1 MDARKFGAF
10 IAENRKA
17 KNLTQAELAVKLQV
31 TDKAVSRWERGLG
44 FPDINTIE
52 PLAAALDLSILELM
66 KSKKITE
73 EDKKVSESQV
83 MEMMDNVIE
92 MERENRRQ
100 ERIAH
105 WMAATVMIIV
115 AILVKIL
122 SRASIG
128 GAVFAGG
135 VAAISVISLYFYV
148 KNYGNKQSRKIYGSF
163 MLLGTLV
170 TGILFHACGMDMGK
184 MLWLVYV
191 MFAFSVLLTA

>member
-1 MDARKFGAF
+1 M
-10 IAENRKA
+10 
-17 KNLTQAELAVKLQV
+17 
-31 TDKAVSRWERGLG
+31 G

-52 PLAAALDLSILELM
+52 PLSAALDRSILELM

-73 EDKKVSESQV
+73 EDK
-83 MEMMDNVIE
+83 N
-92 MERENRRQ
+92 Q

-105 WMAATVMIIV
+105 SMAAAVMII
-115 AILVKIL
+115 
-122 SRASIG
+122 
-128 GAVFAGG
+128 

-184 MLWLVYV
+184 MLWLVYACLR
-191 MFAFSVLLTA
+191 FRYY